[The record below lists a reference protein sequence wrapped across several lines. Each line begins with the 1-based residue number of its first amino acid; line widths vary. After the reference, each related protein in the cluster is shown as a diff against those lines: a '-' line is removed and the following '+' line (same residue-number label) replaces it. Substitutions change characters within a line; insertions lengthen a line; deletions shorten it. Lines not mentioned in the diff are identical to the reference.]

1 MMRSLYTA
9 ATGMTAQQLNLDV
22 ISNNLANV
30 NTTGFK
36 KSRADFEDL
45 MYQTLRQP
53 GAQQAGG
60 QMIPTGKQVGM
71 GVRPVAIQKIWSQ
84 GDYQQTDNQLDVA
97 IEGQGFFRIQKD
109 NEDVYTRDGSFKL
122 NNNRDIVDSNGNLL
136 VPQMTVPE
144 NSTSVVIDPNGLV
157 TALTADGEAVEL
169 GRIQLYT
176 FPNPSG
182 LMATGRNYFRE
193 TPASGVAVPGD
204 PGADQFG
211 TLAQGFL
218 EMSNV
223 SVVDEM
229 VNMIVAQRAY
239 EANSKSIT
247 TSDQMLQ
254 TANQVKR

>member
-9 ATGMTAQQLNLDV
+9 ATGMTAQELNLDV

-45 MYQTLRQP
+45 MYQTMRQP

-60 QMIPTGKQVGM
+60 NMIPTGMQVGM
-71 GVRPVAIQKIWSQ
+71 GVRPVAIQKIWTQ
-84 GDYQQTDNQLDVA
+84 GDYQQTDNQLDIA
-97 IEGQGFFRIQKD
+97 IEGDGFFLIQKD

-144 NSTSVVIDPNGLV
+144 NTTSITVDPNGLV
-157 TALTADGEAVEL
+157 TALASDGVATEL
-169 GRIQLYT
+169 GNIQLYT
-176 FPNPSG
+176 FPNASG
-182 LMATGRNYFRE
+182 LMAAGRNYFRE
-193 TPASGVAVPGD
+193 TPASGAPVAGD
-204 PGADQFG
+204 PGTDQYG

-239 EANSKSIT
+239 EANSKAIT
-247 TSDQMLQ
+247 TADQMLQ

>member
-1 MMRSLYTA
+1 
-9 ATGMTAQQLNLDV
+9 
-22 ISNNLANV
+22 
-30 NTTGFK
+30 
-36 KSRADFEDL
+36 
-45 MYQTLRQP
+45 MYQTMRQP

-60 QMIPTGKQVGM
+60 NMIPTGMQVGM
-71 GVRPVAIQKIWSQ
+71 GVRPVAIQKIWTQ
-84 GDYQQTDNQLDVA
+84 GDYQQTDNQLDIA
-97 IEGQGFFRIQKD
+97 IEGDGFFLIQKD

-144 NSTSVVIDPNGLV
+144 NTTSITVDPNGLV
-157 TALTADGEAVEL
+157 TALASDGVATEL
-169 GRIQLYT
+169 GNIQLYT
-176 FPNPSG
+176 FPNASG
-182 LMATGRNYFRE
+182 LMAAGRNYFRE
-193 TPASGVAVPGD
+193 TPASGAPVAGD
-204 PGADQFG
+204 PGTDQYG

-239 EANSKSIT
+239 EANSKAIT
-247 TSDQMLQ
+247 TADQMLQ